1 MIRALKVAKYF
12 PSLELIIWRK
22 IVWWSKMWNLEQSS
36 SRYLRYSPVI
46 PICDILLKWSK
57 SYKLIIFCF
66 SVIQSSFYLIGTQAT
81 RQNKTNILRQADRKG
96 GGGDQPDAKCLFYFD
111 ERKQM
116 WKFGSFFSLKF
127 YSLTLKTH
135 FISMWR
141 VSKMHF
147 SCPFRG
153 CQNEEPHGHTTSLR
167 PTHKE
172 LENVHFNIYYT
183 PPYWFFLV

>member
-66 SVIQSSFYLIGTQAT
+66 SVIQSSFYLIGTQAN

-96 GGGDQPDAKCLFYFD
+96 GGSAPSALIVSKCENLDPFFHWNFIHWHSKHILSQCEESQKCIFHALFVVVKMRGHMGILRVYD
-111 ERKQM
+111 PLIKNERKCT
-116 WKFGSFFSLKF
+116 
-127 YSLTLKTH
+127 LT
-135 FISMWR
+135 
-141 VSKMHF
+141 
-147 SCPFRG
+147 
-153 CQNEEPHGHTTSLR
+153 
-167 PTHKE
+167 
-172 LENVHFNIYYT
+172 YT
-183 PPYWFFLV
+183 PPYWQFLE